1 MLLTIHHTSTYRY
14 DTPVPYA
21 LQRLRMTPKSLA
33 SQSVK
38 SWRVECTGA
47 IREVIWRDGFDNVC
61 ELIRHER
68 NAREIIIEASGQV
81 ETRDLAGVAGEEV
94 KIAHWVYLRQT
105 TRTQPGLKLSA
116 LKERVVGTKDR
127 LECLHQLMGLV
138 ADEMVYQTGST
149 DVETTAETALN
160 NGYGVCQD
168 QAHAFISVARQ
179 LDIPARY
186 VSGYLMMPDITDQVA
201 THAWADAFVPGLGW
215 VGFDAANRICPNE
228 HYVRIATGLDYRD
241 AAPIS
246 GVRHG
251 IGGEMLE
258 VQVKVEQ

>member
-1 MLLTIHHTSTYRY
+1 MLLTIHHRSTYRY
-14 DTPVPYA
+14 ETPVPYS
-21 LQRLRMTPKSLA
+21 LQRLRMTPKSIR
-33 SQSVK
+33 SQAVK
-38 SWRVECTGA
+38 NWAVECTGA
-47 IREVIWRDGFDNVC
+47 IREVVYHDGFDNVC

-68 NAREIIIEASGQV
+68 NATEITILASGQV
-81 ETRDLAGVAGEEV
+81 ETCDLSGVAGDEV
-94 KIAHWVYLRQT
+94 KTAHWVYQRQT
-105 TRTQPGLKLSA
+105 SRTAPGPKLLA
-116 LKERVVGTKDR
+116 LKERVAGTTNR

-138 ADEMVYQTGST
+138 ADEMVYKSGST
-149 DVETTAETALN
+149 DVETNAETALT

-186 VSGYLMMPDITDQVA
+186 VSGYLMMPDVTDQVA

-228 HYVRIATGLDYRD
+228 HYVRIATGLDYGN

-246 GVRHG
+246 GIRHG